1 MGLSGAIKFDAPQAY
16 QAAIGPAQ
24 VELLV
29 TTKGNFSAALTAIK
43 LPRLWLQSGRET
55 LPRVAKATV
64 RKDRLALFFLTGED
78 QASTRHSGRVL
89 AFDEIVASAA
99 GSMHHLRTDGPC
111 HWATL
116 SMSRGD
122 FTSTSNALVGR
133 DLIEPSVT
141 RYYRSPLPAVS
152 RLIKLHQA
160 AKELADK
167 RAEILAQPESA
178 RALEQALLHAMIT
191 CLGESVPGQ
200 TSWGALHHT
209 TIIARFEDI
218 LAANYDRPLH
228 LPEICAAIGVS
239 ERTLR
244 VSCMEH
250 LGMGPIRYLWLRR
263 MHLAH
268 RALVRT
274 APGTAT
280 VTEIATDNGFWEL
293 GRFAVAY
300 RALFGEAPST
310 SLRRPAEEMRA
321 SQNNPFSL
329 VDSEYA

>member
-1 MGLSGAIKFDAPQAY
+1 VAVSGAIKFADPQAY
-16 QAAIGPAQ
+16 QMSVRPAQ

-29 TTKGNFSAALTAIK
+29 TAKGNFSAALTAIK
-43 LPRLWLQSGRET
+43 LPCLSLQSGRET
-55 LPRVAKATV
+55 LPRVARAAV
-64 RKDRLALFFLTGED
+64 GKDRLSLFFLAGED

-89 AFDEIVASAA
+89 AFGEIVASAA
-99 GSMHHLRTDGPC
+99 GSMQHLRTDGPC

-116 SMSRGD
+116 STSRRD

-141 RYYRSPLPAVS
+141 RYYRSPLPALS
-152 RLIKLHQA
+152 RLLKLHQA
-160 AKELADK
+160 AGQLAESQADIFA
-167 RAEILAQPESA
+167 RPESA
-178 RALEQALLHAMIT
+178 RALEQSLMHATIT
-191 CLGESVPGQ
+191 CLAEGVPVQ

-209 TIIARFEDI
+209 TIIERFEEV
-218 LAANYDRPLH
+218 LAVNYDRPLH

-300 RALFGEAPST
+300 RSLFGEAPST
-310 SLRRPAEEMRA
+310 SLRRPPKEMRV
-321 SQNNPFSL
+321 SQYNPFSL

>member
-1 MGLSGAIKFDAPQAY
+1 MSGVIKFADPQAY
-16 QAAIGPAQ
+16 QTSVRPAQ

-29 TTKGNFSAALTAIK
+29 TAKGNFSAALTAIK
-43 LPRLWLQSGRET
+43 LPRLSLQSGRET
-55 LPRVAKATV
+55 LPRVARAAV
-64 RKDRLALFFLTGED
+64 GKDRLSLFFLAGED

-89 AFDEIVASAA
+89 AFGEIVASAA
-99 GSMHHLRTDGPC
+99 GSMQHLRTDGPC

-116 SMSRGD
+116 SMSRKD
-122 FTSTSNALVGR
+122 FTSASNALVGC
-133 DLIEPSVT
+133 DLIKPSVT
-141 RYYRSPLPAVS
+141 RYLRSPLPTVS
-152 RLIKLHQA
+152 RLLKLHQA
-160 AKELADK
+160 AGLLAEG
-167 RAEILAQPESA
+167 RADILAQPEPA
-178 RALEQALLHAMIT
+178 RALEQSLLHAMIS
-191 CLGESVPGQ
+191 CLGESTPVQ
-200 TSWGALHHT
+200 SSWGALHHT
-209 TIIARFEDI
+209 IIVARFEEV

-244 VSCMEH
+244 ASCVEH
-250 LGMGPIRYLWLRR
+250 LGMGPVRYLWLRR

-300 RALFGEAPST
+300 RALFGESPST
-310 SLRRPAEEMRA
+310 SLRRPAEEMRVC
-321 SQNNPFSL
+321 QNNPFSL
-329 VDSEYA
+329 IDSEYA

>member
-1 MGLSGAIKFDAPQAY
+1 VNVSGVLKFVDPQAY
-16 QAAIGPAQ
+16 QAAIRPAQ

-29 TTKGNFSAALTAIK
+29 TAKGDFSAALTAIK

-55 LPRVAKATV
+55 LPRVAKAAV
-64 RKDRLALFFLTGED
+64 GRDLLALFFLTGKD

-99 GSMHHLRTDGPC
+99 GSMQHLRTDGPC

-116 SMSRGD
+116 SMSRSD
-122 FTSTSNALVGR
+122 FTSTSKALVGR

-152 RLIKLHQA
+152 RLLKLHQA
-160 AKELADK
+160 AAQLAENQAD
-167 RAEILAQPESA
+167 ILAQPESA
-178 RALEQALLHAMIT
+178 RALEQSLLHAMIS
-191 CLGESVPGQ
+191 CLGESTPVQ

-209 TIIARFEDI
+209 TIVARFEEV

-244 VSCMEH
+244 ASCMEH

-310 SLRRPAEEMRA
+310 SLRRPAQEIRT
-321 SQNNPFSL
+321 SQKNPFSL